1 LAQARA
7 VTPRY
12 PPEPPDINAVT
23 LIEDP
28 LTVRVADL
36 FNAVY
41 EVILQLQSRY
51 FVHHG
56 ETPDE
61 LETLAKTVKHLMNW
75 VMRSLGP
82 ILTSLP
88 VGPRFPGRT
97 AGPAFEIVRPAFFV
111 LPHREAAWKILRER
125 LTTLGDVAADLA
137 NEPGLGALKDLAGN
151 LDGFARDL
159 GGHLDARAARASAI
173 VTPT

>member
-1 LAQARA
+1 
-7 VTPRY
+7 
-12 PPEPPDINAVT
+12 
-23 LIEDP
+23 
-28 LTVRVADL
+28 
-36 FNAVY
+36 
-41 EVILQLQSRY
+41 
-51 FVHHG
+51 
-56 ETPDE
+56 
-61 LETLAKTVKHLMNW
+61 MNW

-125 LTTLGDVAADLA
+125 LSTLSVVAANLA
-137 NEPGLGALKDLAGN
+137 GEPGLGPLDVMAGN

-159 GGHLDARAARASAI
+159 GGHLEARAARASAI